1 MLVSEFYN
9 KYKNLPRHELEVL
22 LLFVLKITKK
32 EHFLNPN
39 QEISSS
45 QLAELNKC
53 INLLTQNYPIA
64 YIVNSK
70 NFYGLD
76 FYVDQNVLIPR
87 PETEILVEQAIK
99 LNPNSVLDIGTGSGC
114 IAIAIARHLNNCQ
127 LTALDISTHAL
138 EVAKRNSQTHH
149 CQINFIKSDF
159 LQNIPKNSSF
169 DLIITNPP
177 YVKDSDLPFMS
188 ESTVLHEPD
197 TALFAGPEGLDAY
210 RQIFEQLKNKNISF
224 EYFLGEFGFNQEK
237 DMTDLLEMYF
247 SGKYT
252 LFKDLVGITRF
263 LKINNFNAR

>member
-22 LLFVLKITKK
+22 LFFVLKITKK
-32 EHFLNPN
+32 ELFLNPSR
-39 QEISSS
+39 EISSS
-45 QLAELNKC
+45 QLAELDKC
-53 INLLTQNYPIA
+53 TNLLTQNYPIA

-87 PETEILVEQAIK
+87 PESEVLVEQA
-99 LNPNSVLDIGTGSGC
+99 LELRPSSVLDIGTGSGC
-114 IAIAIARHLNNCQ
+114 IAVTIARQLENCQ
-127 LTALDISTHAL
+127 VTALDISILAL
-138 EVAKRNSQTHH
+138 EVAKKNSQTHN

-159 LQNIPKNSSF
+159 LQDIPTNSSF

-188 ESTVLHEPD
+188 KSAVLHEPD
-197 TALFAGPEGLDAY
+197 TALFAGPDGLDAY
-210 RQIFEQLKNKNISF
+210 RQIFTQLKDKKISF
-224 EYFLGEFGFNQEK
+224 KYFLGEFGFNQEK
-237 DMTDLLEMYF
+237 EMTDLLEMYF

-252 LFKDLVGITRF
+252 LFKDLAGVTRF